1 MVHVPHLLAAL
12 ALWDYCE
19 ASARRIFGRALGD
32 ANADGALHA
41 VRMGGEAG
49 MTQTELHDYFSR
61 NMQAKELN
69 RAVTVLPNDGL
80 IRVVRERARRA
91 GQPSVTN
98 ADELE
103 ESELPGASAFFVA

>member
-41 VRMGGEAG
+41 VRMEGEAG

-80 IRVVRERARRA
+80 IRVVRERGEKGRPAERYQRRRT
-91 GQPSVTN
+91 GGV
-98 ADELE
+98 
-103 ESELPGASAFFVA
+103 GATWR